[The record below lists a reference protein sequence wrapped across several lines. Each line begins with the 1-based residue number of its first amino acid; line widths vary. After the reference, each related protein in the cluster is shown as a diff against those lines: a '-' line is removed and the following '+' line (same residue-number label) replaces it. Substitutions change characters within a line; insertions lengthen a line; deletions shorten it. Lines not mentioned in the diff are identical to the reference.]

1 MNYLIIEDEEIAAE
15 KLKAQL
21 KKIDNQAEFS
31 GYCQS
36 VSETIEL
43 LKSDHKPVD
52 LVFMD
57 IQLTDGISFEIFKNT
72 HLDYPVIF
80 VTAYDEY
87 ALEAFK
93 VNSVHYLLKPVS
105 DSDLQQAIDKFNS
118 LNDLHGFQSLLSL
131 ESKLL
136 NRNKFKDRFI
146 SQIGTKFFIIKT
158 EEISGFY
165 ADGKTV
171 YCIKNN
177 DNTKYI
183 IEYSL
188 DHLEN
193 ELLDPNKFFRINRK
207 MIIHIDKI
215 SEIRNYVNSRL
226 LLMLPELKLPFEAI
240 VSRERVAS
248 FKSWLNQ

>member
-15 KLKAQL
+15 KLKSQL
-21 KKIDNQAEFS
+21 KKIDNEATFS

-36 VSETIEL
+36 VAETIEFL
-43 LKSDHKPVD
+43 NNDHPPID

-57 IQLTDGISFEIFKNT
+57 IQLTDGVSFDIFKNT
-72 HLDYPVIF
+72 TLDYPVIF

-93 VNSVHYLLKPVS
+93 VNSVHYLLKPIS
-105 DSDLQQAIDKFNS
+105 TSDLNEALNKFKSINYHHS
-118 LNDLHGFQSLLSL
+118 FQSLKKI
-131 ESKLL
+131 EDQLL
-136 NRNKFKDRFI
+136 GKTTYKDRFI
-146 SQIGTKFFIIKT
+146 SQIGSKFFIIKT
-158 EEISGFY
+158 QDISGFY

-171 YCIKNN
+171 YCLKHN

-188 DHLEN
+188 DMLEN
-193 ELLDPNKFFRINRK
+193 ELLDPKAFFRINRK

-226 LLMLPELKLPFEAI
+226 LLMVPELNLPFDAI
-240 VSRERVAS
+240 VSRERVSS
-248 FKSWLNQ
+248 FKNWLNQ